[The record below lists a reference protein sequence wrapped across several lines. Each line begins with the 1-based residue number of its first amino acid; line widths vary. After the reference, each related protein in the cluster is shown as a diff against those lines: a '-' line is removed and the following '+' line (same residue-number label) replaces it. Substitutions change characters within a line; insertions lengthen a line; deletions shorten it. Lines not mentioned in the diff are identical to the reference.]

1 MGRACSG
8 MPVAA
13 KLAHLFPAVD
23 LESLMRAA
31 LGALASFNEDERMIL
46 TRRVELLPKMQE
58 VEQP

>member
-1 MGRACSG
+1 